1 MFHGH
6 PHAGGLGGLC
16 SIDPQAISLRVPP
29 VGQSGGHKN
38 KNKWDPKEGL
48 SRNKG
53 YQLAGGHLITQQL
66 GNPVSMNPM
75 PYTIREE

>member
-1 MFHGH
+1 
-6 PHAGGLGGLC
+6 
-16 SIDPQAISLRVPP
+16 
-29 VGQSGGHKN
+29 VGQSGGNKN

-53 YQLAGGHLITQQL
+53 YQLAGCHLITQQL

-75 PYTIREE
+75 PTLSGRNKLAKQTTRSVILAFASQAKAA